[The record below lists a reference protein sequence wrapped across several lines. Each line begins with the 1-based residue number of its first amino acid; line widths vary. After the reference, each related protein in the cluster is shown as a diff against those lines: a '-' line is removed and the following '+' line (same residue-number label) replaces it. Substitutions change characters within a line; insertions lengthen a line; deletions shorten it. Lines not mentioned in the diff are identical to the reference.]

1 MKKIKPTKGARLCA
15 RYGYYQKRNYCYK
28 KFETFFSY
36 LIPRI
41 AKRPSLP
48 YAVHARRV
56 IVRDNLDH
64 PSFLH
69 AVTATSVETRQG
81 AVSRRTRGMNGPR
94 LEKKKERKGEKGRER
109 KNRRKG
115 KEKKSRCRF
124 SFGEF
129 SGLRLGDATSFPKRD
144 SRGRRRAVRREF
156 YPTFHGTTSPAMR
169 AGAQRR

>member
-28 KFETFFSY
+28 KSETFFSY

-41 AKRPSLP
+41 AKRPPLP

-81 AVSRRTRGMNGPR
+81 AVSWRTRGMNGPR
-94 LEKKKERKGEKGRER
+94 LEKKKKEKEKKGERE
-109 KNRRKG
+109 KKQEKRKG
-115 KEKKSRCRF
+115 KKISVPILLRRIFGITIRGCDLLSEARF
-124 SFGEF
+124 TGPS
-129 SGLRLGDATSFPKRD
+129 
-144 SRGRRRAVRREF
+144 VRR
-156 YPTFHGTTSPAMR
+156 S
-169 AGAQRR
+169 

>member
-1 MKKIKPTKGARLCA
+1 MCA

-28 KFETFFSY
+28 KSETFFSY

-41 AKRPSLP
+41 AKRPPLP

-94 LEKKKERKGEKGRER
+94 LEKKRKKKRKRER
-109 KNRRKG
+109 EKKREKRKG
-115 KEKKSRCRF
+115 KKSQCRF

-156 YPTFHGTTSPAMR
+156 HPTFHGTTSPAMR